1 MTEEVDRGI
10 FNAPLMEDGP
20 GLNVLNQKIRGVKF
34 EKYRVVKGEFLNR
47 KKIYRDGWNSEE
59 LF

>member
-1 MTEEVDRGI
+1 
-10 FNAPLMEDGP
+10 MEDGP